1 MNANIVAAT
10 SNETTPT
17 KHQQSV
23 DPFDRLAKMKPAE
36 LRARW
41 REVYRSVAPDIG
53 PDLLR
58 RGIAYRLQER
68 GQGSLTI
75 STRRKIE
82 RQIKKLGRDDEA
94 PVRAPSLKPGT
105 RLVRSWRGRMH
116 QVLVLE
122 YGFEFDGRRYGS
134 LTQIASDITGA
145 HWSGPR
151 FFGLL
156 ARSRGRATM
165 S

>member
-1 MNANIVAAT
+1 MTNSLHKEFEALTA
-10 SNETTPT
+10 
-17 KHQQSV
+17 
-23 DPFDRLAKMKPAE
+23 MKPPE

-68 GQGSLTI
+68 VKGALTG
-75 STRRKIE
+75 STRREIE
-82 RQIKKLGRDDEA
+82 RLIKRLGQGEGA
-94 PVRAPSLKPGT
+94 LGSSAPSLKLGT
-105 RLVRSWRGRMH
+105 RLVRSWHDKMH

-122 YGFEFDGRRYGS
+122 EGFEFEGRRYDS
-134 LTQIASDITGA
+134 LSQIARDITGS

-151 FFGLL
+151 FFGLVKRAK
-156 ARSRGRATM
+156 ARRCSSDNDGGLNAEGEVA
-165 S
+165 

>member
-1 MNANIVAAT
+1 MTKALIAAV
-10 SNETTPT
+10 PT
-17 KHQQSV
+17 NHLQGV
-23 DPFDRLAKMKPAE
+23 DLLDRLYTMKPAE

-41 REVYRSVAPDIG
+41 REVYRSVAPNIG

-68 GQGSLTI
+68 GQGSLTS
-75 STRRKIE
+75 STRREIE
-82 RQIKKLGRDDEA
+82 RQIKRLGKDDGA
-94 PVRAPSLKPGT
+94 SVSSPSLKPGT
-105 RLVRSWRGRMH
+105 RLVRSWRGKMH
-116 QVLVLE
+116 QVQVLE
-122 YGFEFDGRRYGS
+122 DGFEFDGRRYGS
-134 LTQIASDITGA
+134 LTQIASDVTGT

-156 ARSRGRATM
+156 TKSRGRAAT

>member
-1 MNANIVAAT
+1 M
-10 SNETTPT
+10 SNKMTEEL
-17 KHQQSV
+17 
-23 DPFDRLAKMKPAE
+23 DRLTAMKPAE

-58 RGIAYRLQER
+58 RGIAHRMQER
-68 GQGSLTI
+68 GQGSLATA
-75 STRRKIE
+75 TRREIE
-82 RQIKKLGRDDEA
+82 RLIKRLGKDDGA
-94 PVRAPSLKPGT
+94 LTNSAPSLKPGT
-105 RLVRSWRGRMH
+105 RLVRSWRDKMH
-116 QVLVLE
+116 QVLVLDE
-122 YGFEFDGRRYGS
+122 GFEFEGRRYLS
-134 LTQIASDITGA
+134 LTQIAEDITGA

-156 ARSRGRATM
+156 AKSQNGVAV

>member
-1 MNANIVAAT
+1 MMT
-10 SNETTPT
+10 SILASELN
-17 KHQQSV
+17 
-23 DPFDRLAKMKPAE
+23 RLATMKPEE
-36 LRARW
+36 LRSRW
-41 REVYRSVAPDIG
+41 REVYRSVAPEIG

-68 GQGSLTI
+68 GQGSLTS
-75 STRRKIE
+75 STRREIE
-82 RQIKKLGRDDEA
+82 RQIKRLGKDDGA
-94 PVRAPSLKPGT
+94 SVSARSLKPGT
-105 RLVRSWRGRMH
+105 RLVRSWRGKMH

-122 YGFEFDGRRYGS
+122 DGFEFDGRRYGS

-156 ARSRGRATM
+156 SKPRGRAVA